1 MFRYLRIA
9 SWAVLFLGLVVEHSF
24 GAEAHKK
31 LQIAVIPKGTT
42 HAFWKTIHAGAAKAG
57 KELGADIFWVAPE
70 KEDDRKQQIDV
81 VQNFISRGVD
91 AIVLAPL
98 DDVALS
104 APVEAA
110 QKHGIPVVIID
121 SGLKSQSYV
130 SFVATDN
137 VQGGRLGA
145 DRLGKIMGG
154 KGKALMLRYAEGSAS
169 TRDREAGFLE
179 EMKKKY
185 PGIELVSTN
194 QYGGVTKETAFE
206 ASQNLL
212 NKFPNVDGAFCPNE
226 STAFGMLRALET
238 SGKAGKVKFVGF
250 DTSDDL
256 LAGLRK
262 GHIQGLVAQDPFGM
276 AYLGV
281 KTAVDHI
288 KGKKVKKRVATGL
301 MMVTSENV
309 DNSKVLQV
317 IHPDIEKWL
326 K

>member
-1 MFRYLRIA
+1 MEPVLAAALLFILVGGRAVQGA
-9 SWAVLFLGLVVEHSF
+9 S
-24 GAEAHKK
+24 
-31 LQIAVIPKGTT
+31 LQIAVIPKGST
-42 HAFWKTIHAGAAKAG
+42 HSFWKTIHAGAAKAA
-57 KELGADIFWVAPE
+57 KEFGVEIIWVAPE

-81 VQNFISRGVD
+81 VQNFISRGVN

-98 DDVALS
+98 DDVAL
-104 APVEAA
+104 AGPVEAA
-110 QKHGIPVVIID
+110 KKKGIPTVIID
-121 SGLKSQSYV
+121 SDLKSDSYI

-137 VQGGRLGA
+137 KQGGRLGA

-154 KGKALMLRYAEGSAS
+154 KGTALMLRYAEGSAS

-179 EMKKKY
+179 EMAKKY
-185 PGIELVSTN
+185 PGVQLVSTN
-194 QYGGVTKETAFE
+194 QYGGVTKESAFQ

-212 NKFPNVDGAFCPNE
+212 NKFPDVEGVFCPNE
-226 STAFGMLRALET
+226 PTAFGMLRALQT

-256 LAGLRK
+256 LSGLKK

-281 KTAVDHI
+281 KTAVDHL

-301 MMVTSENV
+301 IMVTSANV
-309 DNSKVLQV
+309 NDPKVWQV